1 MRWTF
6 YLVTA
11 AALICSTAWLS
22 ASPDGTRWMPA
33 SASALVVFIG
43 AVGTLALRRRRED
56 SSRTED
62 SDSVERDL
70 ALQAQAKTF
79 IDALVVGAALSACL
93 WLFDLAAYAGALVT
107 LYLGVITA
115 DFWLR
120 YAVRLNRARP

>member
-11 AALICSTAWLS
+11 AALIGSTAWLS

-43 AVGTLALRRRRED
+43 AVGTLALRRRREN
-56 SSRTED
+56 SSRTGG
-62 SDSVERDL
+62 SYSARRDL

-93 WLFDLAAYAGALVT
+93 WLFDLAAHAGALVT